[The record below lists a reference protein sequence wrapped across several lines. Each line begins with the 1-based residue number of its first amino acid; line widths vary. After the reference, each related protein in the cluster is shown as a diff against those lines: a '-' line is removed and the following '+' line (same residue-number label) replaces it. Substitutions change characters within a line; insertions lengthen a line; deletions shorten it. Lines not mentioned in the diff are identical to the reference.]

1 MRRIVLAFLVPAS
14 LLVISFSQA
23 QTPEANEQ
31 AKLLAL
37 IKDVQ
42 TQQAQMAENE
52 KKIEEKLNDIAD
64 IIRDARI
71 FTKRAR

>member
-1 MRRIVLAFLVPAS
+1 LPAA
-14 LLVISFSQA
+14 LLVISFGQA
-23 QTPEANEQ
+23 QTPDTNEQ

-52 KKIEEKLNDIAD
+52 KKIEEKLNDLSD

-71 FTKRAR
+71 YTKRAR

>member
-1 MRRIVLAFLVPAS
+1 MRRTVLAFLLPATF
-14 LLVISFSQA
+14 LVISFSQA
-23 QTPEANEQ
+23 QTPDANEQ

-52 KKIEEKLNDIAD
+52 KKIEEKLNDISE

-71 FTKRAR
+71 YTKRAR

>member
-1 MRRIVLAFLVPAS
+1 MRRIVLAFLLPAA

-23 QTPEANEQ
+23 QTPDANEQ

-37 IKDVQ
+37 IKDLQ

-52 KKIEEKLNDIAD
+52 KKIEEKLNDISD

-71 FTKRAR
+71 YTKRAR